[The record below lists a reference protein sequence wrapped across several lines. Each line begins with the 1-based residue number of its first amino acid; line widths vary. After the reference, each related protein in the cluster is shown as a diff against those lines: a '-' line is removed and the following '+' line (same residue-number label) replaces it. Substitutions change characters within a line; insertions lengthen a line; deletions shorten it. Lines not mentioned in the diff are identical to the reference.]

1 MIFFQ
6 SVHKGLMDLLNY
18 QGDDMEE
25 VFVQPFQI
33 SYTDLFDQVR
43 HSVDCGYLG

>member
-1 MIFFQ
+1 
-6 SVHKGLMDLLNY
+6 MDLLNY

-43 HSVDCGYLG
+43 CSVVWIARR